1 MKIRISHVWT
11 THPSN
16 TLACFPC
23 TRRHDFV
30 VVEVIEFY
38 DDEDEELPPPLTLK
52 DVITMN
58 KVCKEGKMCEI
69 NHIVRGCV
77 SLRDGVSSP

>member
-1 MKIRISHVWT
+1 M
-11 THPSN
+11 P
-16 TLACFPC
+16 LAIHSLGLHSCILC
-23 TRRHDFV
+23 RHDFV

-58 KVCKEGKMCEI
+58 KVREGEGGTFLVGGLVISSM
-69 NHIVRGCV
+69 
-77 SLRDGVSSP
+77 SLRRSCPHR